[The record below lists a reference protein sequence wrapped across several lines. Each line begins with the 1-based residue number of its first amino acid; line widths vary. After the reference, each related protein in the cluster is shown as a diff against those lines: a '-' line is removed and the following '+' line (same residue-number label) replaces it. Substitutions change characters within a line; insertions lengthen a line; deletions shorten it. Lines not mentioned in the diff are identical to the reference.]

1 MSSVTGV
8 SQRGLFRA
16 TLHKISL
23 LSMKFAKLFIM
34 RPINYVVFVW
44 LAFKPKC
51 LTDLLLQLFGKDGC
65 DMFYLLLEEL
75 MIFGIAGWLQYV
87 KIYAREDSS
96 PRDYNIVCVIL
107 CLLLPAILVFNW
119 WFRHFVIA

>member
-1 MSSVTGV
+1 MSSIAAV
-8 SQRGLFRA
+8 SQRGPFR
-16 TLHKISL
+16 TVLHNISL

-34 RPINYVVFVW
+34 RPINFVVFAW
-44 LAFKPKC
+44 INFEPKC
-51 LTDLLLQLFGKDGC
+51 LTDLLVQLFGKSGC

-87 KIYAREDSS
+87 KIYARKDSP

-107 CLLLPAILVFNW
+107 CLLVPAMLVFGW
-119 WFRHFVIA
+119 WFRNFVIA

>member
-1 MSSVTGV
+1 MSNVTSV

-44 LAFKPKC
+44 LSFKPKC
-51 LTDLLLQLFGKDGC
+51 LTDLLVQLFGKDGC